1 MHSLSSLIPSCSHT
15 HTHTHTLSLSLS
27 LSLSLIS
34 GLHCV
39 YLRALYAPGLTFAR
53 AHAFVFGRQ
62 AAEHGKEML
71 ALHSKMREV
80 ADKVQQVEDD
90 MECSF
95 CMERPA
101 STALVPCGHCFC
113 CKEGCG
119 SKTLSVCPCCQSKF
133 ALSLLIETCLCVKSK
148 IPH

>member
-1 MHSLSSLIPSCSHT
+1 MHVWFSPPEFLQEVLARPDKT
-15 HTHTHTLSLSLS
+15 QYVLGAL
-27 LSLSLIS
+27 
-34 GLHCV
+34 LHP
-39 YLRALYAPGLTFAR
+39 LGSEQKAALE
-53 AHAFVFGRQ
+53 Q

-133 ALSLLIETCLCVKSK
+133 ALRLLIETCLCVKSK